1 VNDWHD
7 ELRRRIAGVHL
18 RPEREAEIIDELA
31 QHLDDEVRALTS
43 GGIAAEA
50 ARATALAELDA
61 PGELSRRLSGIET
74 RPPLVLPPPGTPARG
89 RWLHAAVTD
98 LRYSLRAL
106 RRSPTFSLVVIV
118 TLALTIGPTTAILS
132 VGNWLVWRPIPG
144 VSNPDQLAEAQ
155 SGEWDDRGDVTVVSI
170 SDANLRDIRARAKT
184 FTGLAGIQE
193 GNAHLAGDSLPPVDV
208 SASWVSADAF
218 AVLGVRFMAGRSF
231 LAEEDR
237 EPAGEPVIIVRE
249 SVARRAYGS
258 AEASIGQRLTLNGQ
272 SMTIV
277 GVVAPEFQGISPTSR
292 VDVWYPG
299 SAYGFVNHFSNNS
312 RLVSRSGGLF
322 NKFVIRIAPGSSAEA
337 AQAELDVLVPG
348 LADRYPTDNNKFK
361 VVRAKLTPGL
371 GTSVRL
377 RYASVVSTLVTIG
390 GVLLLLGC
398 ANVANML
405 MLRAVRTNRDRAIRL
420 ALGASRARLA
430 ALQLTESATLAVC
443 GSIAGVLLAVWLNQL
458 IVALL
463 FPGLPDGLD
472 FGPPL
477 DTRVLFMMLT
487 VSVACGLLAGF
498 VPALVSRSASP
509 SAVMSAGG
517 ARTTVAMRWLR
528 GGLTG
533 AQLALSLALVTGSL
547 LLVTT
552 LHHLHAVDLGFDP
565 ANTSWHVIDPSR
577 QGYNRA
583 RAAVYFEDLY
593 RRLQRRPSLD
603 AVALAGQAPF
613 SSSFRVRLQDSGGKD
628 RRPLEVNANNITA
641 EYFDVFRIPIVQGR
655 AFTDAEARLPANA
668 DYPVVV
674 DQRLAKRLFGDENP
688 IGRTVVIPAAGDSPE
703 LRAPVIGVAGDVHW
717 NNVTG
722 EQPLLMYQPLPAL
735 RGASMVLVRS
745 RLPMRDVA
753 NEVDRAARELDA
765 SLPVRFSQ
773 PITSLIDRRLAQQR
787 VFSWMLSLLGWLAF
801 ALAAVGLYGLLA
813 QSVTERTRE
822 FGVRMALGSGRGRIF
837 GLVLRQAAWIAGI
850 GGLAGLGLAAYGT
863 RLIEA
868 QLYGVTRLDPGVY
881 AAAVGALVTVVF
893 AAALWP
899 ARSATRI
906 QPVDALRAD

>member
-1 VNDWHD
+1 MNDWHD
-7 ELRRRIAGVHL
+7 ELRRRLAGLPL
-18 RPEREAEIIDELA
+18 RPEREAEIIDELT

-43 GGIAAEA
+43 GGMAPEA
-50 ARATALAELDA
+50 ARAAALAELDA
-61 PGELSRRLSGIET
+61 PGELSRRLSGVET
-74 RPPLVLPPPGTPARG
+74 RPRLVLPPPGTPARG
-89 RWLHAAVTD
+89 RWLHAVVND

-144 VSNPDQLAEAQ
+144 VINPDQLAEGK
-155 SGEWDDRGDVTVVSI
+155 SGQWNDNGDVTVFSI
-170 SDANLRDIRARAKT
+170 SDANLRDIRAGAKT

-193 GNAHLAGDSLPPVDV
+193 GSVHLAGDSLPPADV

-237 EPAGEPVIIVRE
+237 EPAGEPVIIVRQ
-249 SVARRAYGS
+249 SLAKRAFGS
-258 AEASIGQRLTLNGQ
+258 AEAAIGQRLTLNGQ

-277 GVVAPEFQGISPTSR
+277 GVVAPGFRGISPTSS

-299 SAYGFVNHFSNNS
+299 SAYGFVNHFSDNS
-312 RLVSRSGGLF
+312 RLVARSGGLF
-322 NKFVIRIAPGSSAEA
+322 NSFVIRIAPGSSVEA

-348 LADRYPTDNNKFK
+348 LADRYPADNDKFK

-371 GTSVRL
+371 GTSVRQ

-405 MLRAVRTNRDRAIRL
+405 MLRTVRTNRDRAIRL

-430 ALQLTESATLAVC
+430 ALQLTESATLAVS
-443 GSIAGVLLAVWLNQL
+443 GSIAGVMLAVWLNRI

-463 FPGLPDGLD
+463 FPGLPDSLD

-477 DTRVLFMMLT
+477 DTRVLFMMLA
-487 VSVACGLLAGF
+487 VSIACGLLAGF
-498 VPALVSRSASP
+498 IPALVSRTATP

-517 ARTTVAMRWLR
+517 GRTTMAMRWLR

-533 AQLALSLALVTGSL
+533 VQLALSLALVTGSL

-552 LHHLHAVDLGFDP
+552 LRHLHAVDLGFEP
-565 ANTSWHVIDPSR
+565 ADTSWHVVDPSR
-577 QGYNRA
+577 QGYSRE
-583 RAAVYFEDLY
+583 RSAVYFEDLY
-593 RRLQRRPSLD
+593 RRLQRRPGLD
-603 AVALAGQAPF
+603 AVAIAGQAPF
-613 SSSFRVRLQDSGGKD
+613 SSSFRVRLQDPGGKD
-628 RRPLEVNANNITA
+628 KPPIAVNANNISA

-655 AFTDAEARLPANA
+655 GFTDAEARLPANA
-668 DYPVVV
+668 DYPVIV
-674 DQRLAKRLFGDENP
+674 DRRLAKRLFGDENA
-688 IGRTVVIPAAGDSPE
+688 IGRLVVIPATAASPE
-703 LRAPVIGVAGDVHW
+703 LHAPVIGVAGDVHW

-735 RGASMVLVRS
+735 RGASLVLVRS

-753 NEVDRAARELDA
+753 NEVASAARELDA

-787 VFSWMLSLLGWLAF
+787 VFSWMLSLLGWLAL

-822 FGVRMALGSGRGRIF
+822 FGVRMALGSGRALIF
-837 GLVLRQAAWIAGI
+837 ALVFRQASWIALI
-850 GGLAGLGLAAYGT
+850 GGACGLTLAAFGT
-863 RLIEA
+863 KLIEA
-868 QLYGVTRLDPGVY
+868 QLFGVTRLDVFTY
-881 AAAVGALVTVVF
+881 ALATVVLVVIVF
-893 AAALWP
+893 AASLWP
-899 ARSATRI
+899 ARTATRI
-906 QPVDALRAD
+906 QPVEALRRE